1 MSVSFDLAVTP
12 PCNRI
17 QKRQRIER
25 HFQPR
30 SSNDIE
36 SSKVVRHRDFNRHVR
51 ALTGYLLYLQGTDGR
66 PILLGRLR
74 TGLASDVTFGLK
86 NPEILS
92 LHVNWCPVTS
102 PACAAKFGSSG
113 PWRGGKIV
121 SRRRTMQ
128 TTQED
133 TGASEAKIWSRL
145 IRPANGTF
153 SKAAAHAIL
162 AFNFTDAEKSRMQE
176 LAERNGEDKLSASE
190 KEELEGYIRVANVL
204 ALLHAKARR
213 SLKNR

>member
-1 MSVSFDLAVTP
+1 
-12 PCNRI
+12 
-17 QKRQRIER
+17 
-25 HFQPR
+25 
-30 SSNDIE
+30 
-36 SSKVVRHRDFNRHVR
+36 
-51 ALTGYLLYLQGTDGR
+51 
-66 PILLGRLR
+66 
-74 TGLASDVTFGLK
+74 
-86 NPEILS
+86 
-92 LHVNWCPVTS
+92 
-102 PACAAKFGSSG
+102 
-113 PWRGGKIV
+113 
-121 SRRRTMQ
+121 MQ